1 VVQLVITI
9 FKIYEVAVIVR
20 VLLSWIQ
27 VETNHPIIRF
37 VFNITE
43 PLMAPIR
50 NLLPTTRIG
59 IDFSPLIVLF
69 LLELIQKALVNL
81 LYSF

>member
-1 VVQLVITI
+1 MVQLITTI

-27 VETNHPIIRF
+27 VESNHPIIRF
-37 VFNITE
+37 VYNITE

-50 NLLPTTRIG
+50 NILPTTRIG

-69 LLELIQKALVNL
+69 LLELIQKALINL

>member
-1 VVQLVITI
+1 MIELIVTL
-9 FKIYEVAVIVR
+9 FRLYEVVVVVR
-20 VLLSWIQ
+20 VILSWIQ
-27 VETNHPIIRF
+27 VDSYHPAIRL
-37 VFNITE
+37 VYKLTE

-50 NLLPTTRIG
+50 NLLPTERIG

-69 LLELIQKALVNL
+69 ALELVKNGLIRF